1 MSEGA
6 AITPLTCETPAE
18 AAARWFALR
27 RRGPDFVEEKQFADW
42 LEADAANRRAYDEVA
57 RSWDISALAATDPTI
72 AGMRTEALMARPP
85 RQRDFSRLWGA
96 FATAALVLVV
106 FTGISVTYPGFIGK
120 AGEVVAGRAEHEQ
133 IVLRTGV
140 GERATATLEDG
151 STVVLNT
158 NSILEINYSRLRR
171 DVRLAAGQALFKVA
185 HDAARPFVVAAA
197 NHEVI
202 AVGTEFEVRLDG
214 EKVRVALLQGRVRV
228 EPIKARA
235 SGRDGNVAYMAPGQQ
250 LVASAAG
257 LELKPANVRELVS
270 WESGRVRFDN
280 TRLADAVAEMNRYSR
295 TRILVDDPAAADV
308 RITGAFR
315 TGQSYSFAQT
325 VSEAFPVEAEQH
337 GETIRLRS
345 RS

>member
-6 AITPLTCETPAE
+6 AITPLGPETPAE

-27 RRGPDFVEEKQFADW
+27 RRSPDYVEEKQFAEW
-42 LEADAANRRAYDEVA
+42 LEADPVNRRAYDDVT
-57 RSWDISALAATDPTI
+57 RSWEISALAATDPTVVT
-72 AGMRTEALMARPP
+72 MRTEALMTRPS
-85 RQRDFSRLWGA
+85 RQRDYSRLWGA
-96 FATAALVLVV
+96 LATAALVLVV
-106 FTGISVTYPGFIGK
+106 FTGVSITHPGFIGK
-120 AGEVVAGRAEHEQ
+120 AGDMVAGREQ

-158 NSILEINYSRLRR
+158 NTVLEVNYSRLRR

-185 HDAARPFVVAAA
+185 HDTARPFVVAAA
-197 NHEVI
+197 NHEVV

-228 EPIKARA
+228 EPIKARGG
-235 SGRDGNVAYMAPGQQ
+235 SGRDENVAFMAPGQQ
-250 LVASAAG
+250 LVASSAG
-257 LELKPANVRELVS
+257 LEMKPANVRELVS
-270 WESGRVRFDN
+270 WQSGRVRFDN
-280 TRLADAVAEMNRYSR
+280 ARLADAVAEMNRYSR
-295 TRILVDDPAAADV
+295 TQIFVDDTAAGDI

-325 VSEAFPVEAEQH
+325 VSEAFPVEVEQH
-337 GETIRLRS
+337 GETIRLHTRS
-345 RS
+345 

>member
-1 MSEGA
+1 MSERSVIA
-6 AITPLTCETPAE
+6 PLGRETPVE

-27 RRGPDFVEEKQFADW
+27 RRSPDRFEEEQFAEW
-42 LEADAANRRAYDEVA
+42 LEADPANRRAYDDVSGSWEV
-57 RSWDISALAATDPTI
+57 SALAASDPTI
-72 AGMRTEALMARPP
+72 VTMRNEALMARPP
-85 RQRDFSRLWGA
+85 RQRDFSRVWGA
-96 FATAALVLVV
+96 LATVALVLVV
-106 FTGISVTYPGFIGK
+106 LTGISVTYPGFIGK
-120 AGEVVAGRAEHEQ
+120 AGDAVAGREQ
-133 IVLRTGV
+133 FVLRTGV
-140 GERATATLEDG
+140 GERATATLDDG

-158 NSILEINYSRLRR
+158 NSVLEINYTRLRR
-171 DVRLAAGQALFKVA
+171 DVRLAAGQVLFKVA
-185 HDAARPFVVAAA
+185 HDTARPFVVAAA
-197 NHEVI
+197 NHEVV

-228 EPIKARA
+228 EPIKARG
-235 SGRDGNVAYMAPGQQ
+235 SSRDGNVAFMVPGQQ

-257 LELKPANVRELVS
+257 LEMKPANVRELVS

-295 TRILVDDPAAADV
+295 TRILIDDADTGEI

-325 VSEAFPVEAEQH
+325 VSEAFPVAAEQH

>member
-1 MSEGA
+1 MSDGA
-6 AITPLTCETPAE
+6 AIMPLVPETPAE

-27 RRGPDFVEEKQFADW
+27 RRKPDCIEEQQFADW
-42 LEADAANRRAYDEVA
+42 LEADPAHRRAYEDVT
-57 RSWDISALAATDPTI
+57 RSWEISALAATDPTVVT
-72 AGMRTEALMARPP
+72 MRTAALMARP
-85 RQRDFSRLWGA
+85 RKQRDYSRLWGA
-96 FATAALVLVV
+96 LATAALVLIV
-106 FTGISVTYPGFIGK
+106 FTGISITQPGFIGS
-120 AGEVVAGRAEHEQ
+120 AGDMVAGREKL
-133 IVLRTGV
+133 VLRTGV

-158 NSILEINYSRLRR
+158 NSVLEINYSRFRR
-171 DVRLAAGQALFKVA
+171 DVRLAAGEVLFKVA

-197 NHEVI
+197 NHEVVAI
-202 AVGTEFEVRLDG
+202 GTEFEVRLDG

-228 EPIKARA
+228 EPIKGHRGA
-235 SGRDGNVAYMAPGQQ
+235 DGVAFMAPGEQ
-250 LVASAAG
+250 LVASSEG
-257 LELKPANVRELVS
+257 LTVKQANVGELVS

-295 TRILVDDPAAADV
+295 TRILIGDPAAGDI

-325 VSEAFPVEAEQH
+325 VSEAFPVEVEQH
-337 GETIRLRS
+337 ADVIRLHS